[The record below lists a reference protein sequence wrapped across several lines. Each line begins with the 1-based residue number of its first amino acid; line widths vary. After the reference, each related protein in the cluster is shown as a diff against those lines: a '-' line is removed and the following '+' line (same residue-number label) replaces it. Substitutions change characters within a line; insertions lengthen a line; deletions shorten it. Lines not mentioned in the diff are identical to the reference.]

1 MSAKMFSRS
10 LLAAAILASGIGSAN
25 AQSLE
30 ASSTQAA
37 QGAVDHVVT
46 VTFTNTTP
54 ETIAGYNFAIPYDST
69 KLTIDP
75 ATAFEYS
82 GTTNAACNVNASA
95 ILCFVFPNGAD
106 PLLPATDE
114 IKVKVTV
121 DANAAVGPTP
131 LAFEAARTAF
141 SDATGNTVQGTTT
154 DGQIDITTGGGT
166 PPAGADAAFNPA
178 AGGTVT
184 FPGGASG
191 AATQGSI
198 TMTVTGGNA
207 GDQATLN
214 NCALSGADATD
225 FILATPMPLNVSTGG
240 NGQIEVTS
248 TVGAA
253 ARTATLTCELTDS
266 NDAAT
271 PVSWT
276 LNVPAAGGGGTPG
289 NPMYSSNP
297 APGATISATGDA
309 GMTVMRNVVITNAGG
324 DGLEYTCTVT
334 GTGFAITSGDSGAN
348 IAANGTAT
356 VALQFTFPA
365 AGTTET
371 GTLECTHNA
380 TGSPVTYPL
389 SATGRAAGRAT
400 PTMVPASS
408 LWSQIAMF
416 GLFGALGMLVLGLR
430 RGR

>member
-1 MSAKMFSRS
+1 MKNGFKKSA
-10 LLAAAILASGIGSAN
+10 LAFALISAC
-25 AQSLE
+25 
-30 ASSTQAA
+30 
-37 QGAVDHVVT
+37 GV
-46 VTFTNTTP
+46 
-54 ETIAGYNFAIPYDST
+54 
-69 KLTIDP
+69 
-75 ATAFEYS
+75 
-82 GTTNAACNVNASA
+82 
-95 ILCFVFPNGAD
+95 
-106 PLLPATDE
+106 
-114 IKVKVTV
+114 
-121 DANAAVGPTP
+121 ANAAGLSITPASVTTSTVNVPPVTVQFTGDGTVAFFEAEVTFDSSIFTATVAAQNGMNCGVHGTQPGVIVVSHVDPNLQPMGDAAACEITLTVTDPSSIPGAGSPDVTYP
-131 LAFEAARTAF
+131 LAFQNDLWGD
-141 SDATGNTVQGTTT
+141 SNQQPVGGNTVTG
-154 DGQIDITTGGGT
+154 GEVVLSGTGGGT

-309 GMTVMRNVVITNAGG
+309 GMTVMRNVVITNTGG

-334 GTGFAITSGDSGAN
+334 GTAFAIASGGSGAN

-365 AGTTET
+365 AGATET

-380 TGSPVTYPL
+380 TGSPVSYPL